1 MADYSQLAGG
11 LLSGAGSYLQ
21 NTAATGALNT
31 AAGQQ
36 AQNASN
42 AQFRPVGIT
51 SRFGQSGYNY
61 GPTGQLIGAGYQVAP
76 DIAAMREEA
85 IRQSGANLGYAG
97 QAQGAVAPAQQA
109 AQSMFNLGQGYLAQN
124 PQDVAQQWMTSQQ
137 ALLQPS
143 REQAYAQMQQ
153 GLQNTGRAG
162 LSVAQGGS
170 LGSANPEAQAYY
182 NALAQ
187 QNAQLAANAQ
197 QQGQAATQF
206 GAGLIGTG
214 LNTVSGAYGAQNAAY
229 APYASSLA
237 AASGLESLGQQP
249 MTTSSALGELGSAAG
264 YRSGVLGN
272 VASNTQASA
281 NAYSPWGVGLSGLA
295 TNPTVLSGIGGLLGS
310 WLGG

>member
-1 MADYSQLAGG
+1 MADYSQLVGG

-21 NTAATGALNT
+21 NNSATGALNT

-36 AQNASN
+36 AQNASM

-61 GPTGQLIGAGYQVAP
+61 GPNGQLIGAGYQVAP

-85 IRQSGANLGYAG
+85 LRQSGANLGYAG
-97 QAQGAVAPAQQA
+97 QAQGQVAPAQQA

-143 REQAYAQMQQ
+143 RDQSYAQLQQ
-153 GLQNTGRAG
+153 QLQNTGRAG
-162 LSVAQGGS
+162 LSMAQGGS
-170 LGSANPEAQAYY
+170 LGAANPEAQAYY
-182 NALAQ
+182 NSLAQ

-206 GAGLIGTG
+206 GAGLVGTG
-214 LNTVSGAYGAQNAAY
+214 LNTISGAYGAQNAAY
-229 APYASSLA
+229 QPYASSLA
-237 AASGLESLGQQP
+237 AASGLEALGQQP
-249 MTTSSALGELGSAAG
+249 MTTSLQYGQAA
-264 YRSGVLGN
+264 SGAGAN
-272 VASNTQASA
+272 VAALQGRGTATQQAASSY
-281 NAYSPWGVGLSGLA
+281 NPWGD
-295 TNPTVLSGIGGLLGS
+295 VLSGFSGLFGS
-310 WLGG
+310 LV

>member
-1 MADYSQLAGG
+1 MATNAQLTSGLLGG
-11 LLSGAGSYLQ
+11 LGSYISGT
-21 NTAATGALNT
+21 TAQDAYNT
-31 AAGQQ
+31 AAGQY
-36 AQNASN
+36 NASAN
-42 AQFRPVGIT
+42 LANFTPVGVT
-51 SRFGQSGYNY
+51 SRFGRSGYTY
-61 GPTGQLIGAGYQVAP
+61 GPSGQLTGVGYQVAP
-76 DIAAMREEA
+76 DVAAMREEA
-85 IRQSGANLGYAG
+85 LRQTGANLGYAG
-97 QAQGAVAPAQQA
+97 QAQGQVAPAQQA
-109 AQSMFNLGQGYLAQN
+109 AQSMFNLGQGYLATS
-124 PQDVAQQWMTSQQ
+124 PQEAAQQWMTSQQ

-170 LGSANPEAQAYY
+170 LGAANPESQAYY

-197 QQGQAATQF
+197 QQGREATQF
-206 GAGLIGTG
+206 GAGLVGTG

-229 APYASSLA
+229 QPYASSLA

-249 MTTSSALGELGSAAG
+249 MTTSSALGELGSVAG
-264 YRSGVLGN
+264 YRAGSLGN
-272 VASNTQASA
+272 VASNTQAAA

-310 WLGG
+310 WIGG